1 MCELS
6 TKLVAWLDG
15 ELEERNVAAIEQHL
29 HSCRECRERAER
41 YKNVSGMI
49 RGYGDATL
57 ASREPRRT
65 VPTWAPVLSVA
76 ATLMLL
82 LAFVVRGRIGQ
93 SASMQPKVAVTSV
106 QQAPPQSMAPVAA
119 APVATASVGAGSALP
134 SQQARVHLKR
144 TQREPIE
151 SANSGLRNAN
161 AGAEWPA
168 GPAIEIA
175 IPGEAVFPPGAIPPG
190 FGFVADVN
198 IASDGSAQRMR
209 LHPQLTGFGGGAN
222 Q

>member
-6 TKLVAWLDG
+6 TNLVQWLDG
-15 ELEERNVAAIEQHL
+15 ELAEDDTAEIEQHL

-41 YKNVSGMI
+41 YKNVSGVI
-49 RGYGDATL
+49 RAYGDANL
-57 ASREPRRT
+57 ASLEPRRT
-65 VPTWAPVLSVA
+65 MPTWAPVLGVA
-76 ATLMLL
+76 ASLMLL
-82 LAFVVRGRIGQ
+82 LAIVVRGRVER
-93 SASMQPKVAVTSV
+93 SAGIQPTIAIAS
-106 QQAPPQSMAPVAA
+106 APEALPQSIAPVAA
-119 APVATASVGAGSALP
+119 ARVATASVGAASALLSRP
-134 SQQARVHLKR
+134 ARVQVKH
-144 TQREPIE
+144 TQRKPIE
-151 SANSGLRNAN
+151 STISGLRNAN
-161 AGAEWPA
+161 PDADWPA